1 MPQILL
7 GLTHVFVE
15 QSQFLADSLE
25 AIEVRQT
32 SFERQYD
39 RGPGLRPVGPVVSN
53 AGVDSYEQPPGF
65 SPSFVFQPPVSEESH
80 FSPIGDGSKP
90 WYPCS
95 SHQNSWD
102 LWMFIPAKNAIN
114 RYWSIPIFTNSPN
127 QPCFTNRF
135 LSDLVWQG
143 LLKIPQSVGLT
154 GLKAKALRRSLRWGK
169 LWCRDQNCFFL
180 QAMVWGKRAII
191 DSYW

>member
-1 MPQILL
+1 MFLLSKASFWQILWRPLKCGRPPSNDNMTGDL
-7 GLTHVFVE
+7 GFGPWGPW
-15 QSQFLADSLE
+15 LATLVWILMSNP
-25 AIEVRQT
+25 
-32 SFERQYD
+32 
-39 RGPGLRPVGPVVSN
+39 RGFN
-53 AGVDSYEQPPGF
+53 T
-65 SPSFVFQPPVSEESH
+65 SFVFQPPVSEESH

-154 GLKAKALRRSLRWGK
+154 GLKAKALRGRWGGESCGVVTK
-169 LWCRDQNCFFL
+169 IVFFL

>member
-65 SPSFVFQPPVSEESH
+65 HQVSFFSHQFQKNHIFHQLGMGQNPGTPVVHIRIAGIYGCSFPPKMLLIGIDPYP
-80 FSPIGDGSKP
+80 FSPILQINHVSPTDFFLI
-90 WYPCS
+90 WYGRAF
-95 SHQNSWD
+95 W
-102 LWMFIPAKNAIN
+102 K
-114 RYWSIPIFTNSPN
+114 
-127 QPCFTNRF
+127 F
-135 LSDLVWQG
+135 LNPLVW
-143 LLKIPQSVGLT
+143 P
-154 GLKAKALRRSLRWGK
+154 ALRPKPCEVVEVGK
-169 LWCRDQNCFFL
+169 AVVSWPKLFFFTGHGL
-180 QAMVWGKRAII
+180 G
-191 DSYW
+191 